1 MFKKILFFKQ
11 SSYFKLSDLEF
22 EEEFILVWCVNEQ
35 MAVLI
40 HEKKSTL
47 RKRIIKKI
55 SKKKKS
61 LIRVS
66 FLKVF
71 ILKYFELIFELIFIL
86 FII

>member
-1 MFKKILFFKQ
+1 MFKKILFSKQ
-11 SSYFKLSDLEF
+11 SAYFKLSDLEF

-40 HEKKSTL
+40 HEKKPTL
-47 RKRIIKKI
+47 RKKIIKKI

-66 FLKVF
+66 FIYSFYLEF
-71 ILKYFELIFELIFIL
+71 FEF
-86 FII
+86 